1 MKWMQFVGGLVCLS
15 AFLLSYWRNYFSCPS
30 YLSLFASSNGAPI
43 FCIPQAAVVANNHT
57 FSLSAAT
64 DQTWDRIVSQIS
76 YFIFVSGVRVT
87 YSGWLALLF
96 SAFHLVL
103 HKLFIT
109 SPEAGVA
116 GERGVDHLLGSRSC
130 WRKLT
135 TDWRFGGRG
144 GGGLLQRSVGAGAG
158 GHLTCF
164 VIFLAFFSFSFLSGG
179 YRRFLAIFYC

>member
-1 MKWMQFVGGLVCLS
+1 M
-15 AFLLSYWRNYFSCPS
+15 
-30 YLSLFASSNGAPI
+30 
-43 FCIPQAAVVANNHT
+43 
-57 FSLSAAT
+57 
-64 DQTWDRIVSQIS
+64 SQIS
-76 YFIFVSGVRVT
+76 YFIFVSEVQVT

-116 GERGVDHLLGSRSC
+116 GERGVDHPLGSRSC

-144 GGGLLQRSVGAGAG
+144 GGGLQRSAGAGAG

-164 VIFLAFFSFSFLSGG
+164 VIFSCIFPFLPLGRTLSISCYFLLLRRPRMSFAVQAAQTS
-179 YRRFLAIFYC
+179 